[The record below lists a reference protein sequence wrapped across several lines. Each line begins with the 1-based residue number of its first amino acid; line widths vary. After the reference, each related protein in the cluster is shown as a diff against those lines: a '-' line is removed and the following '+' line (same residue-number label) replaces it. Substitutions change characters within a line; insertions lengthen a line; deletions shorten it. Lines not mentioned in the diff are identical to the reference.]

1 MALDLPDFPWDQLV
15 PFKERAA
22 AHEGGI
28 VDLSVGSPVD
38 PTPAVVRTALAEATD
53 AHAYPQVAG
62 TPALR
67 EAIAAWYGRRQ
78 GVQLTPEQVLPTIG
92 SKEFIAGLALWL
104 GIGPGDT
111 VVFPAAAYP
120 TYELGAALVGAS
132 SLASDDPDE
141 WPESTRLVWLNSPG
155 NPDGRVLSIESL
167 AAAVRRAREL
177 GAVIVGDECYAEL
190 GWEPPYDTAP
200 TPTILDPRVV
210 GDSLDGVLSVYSL
223 SKQSNLA
230 GYRAAFVAG
239 DAAVLAEV
247 LAIRKHTGMM
257 PPLPVQ
263 QAMIVALEDETHVQQ
278 QKARYRARRNMLR
291 RALETAGFRVDHS
304 QAGLYLW
311 VTRGEPA
318 LDTVA
323 WLADRGILVAPG
335 TFYGTAGAEHVRV
348 ALTAT
353 DERIAA
359 AAQRL
364 ASGQRL
370 AAS

>member
-15 PFKERAA
+15 PFKQRAA

-38 PTPAVVRTALAEATD
+38 PTPEVVRTALAEATD

-67 EAIAAWYGRRQ
+67 QAIADWYGRRQ
-78 GVQLTPEQVLPTIG
+78 GVALTEANTLPTIG

-104 GIGPGDT
+104 GIGRGDT

-120 TYELGAALVGAS
+120 TYELGAALVGADA
-132 SLASDDPDE
+132 LASDDPAA
-141 WPESTRLVWLNSPG
+141 WPETTKLVWLNSPG
-155 NPDGRVLSIESL
+155 NPDGRVLSVEEL
-167 AAAVRRAREL
+167 RVAVARAREL
-177 GAVIVGDECYAEL
+177 SAVIVGDECYAEL
-190 GWEPPYDTAP
+190 GWDDAYATTP
-200 TPTILDPRVV
+200 TPTVLDPRVV
-210 GDSLDGVLSVYSL
+210 GDSFDGVLSVYSL

-239 DAAVLAEV
+239 DAAILADVLTV
-247 LAIRKHTGMM
+247 RKHAGLM

-263 QAMIVALEDETHVQQ
+263 QAMVVALEDDSHVQQ

-291 RALETAGFRVDHS
+291 RALEGAGFRVDHS
-304 QAGLYLW
+304 EAGLYLW
-311 VTRGEPA
+311 ATRGEPA
-318 LDTVA
+318 LDTVD

-335 TFYGTAGAEHVRV
+335 TFYGAAGAEHVRV

-364 ASGQRL
+364 ASGRRVNGV
-370 AAS
+370 

>member
-15 PFKERAA
+15 PFKQQAA

-78 GVQLTPEQVLPTIG
+78 GVALTPDQVLPTIG

-104 GIGPGDT
+104 GIGRGDT
-111 VVFPAAAYP
+111 VVFPEAAYP
-120 TYELGAALVGAS
+120 TYELGAALVGATA
-132 SLASDDPDE
+132 LAADE
-141 WPESTRLVWLNSPG
+141 PATWPSTTRLVWLNSPG
-155 NPDGRVLSIESL
+155 NPDGRVLSVGQL
-167 AAAVRRAREL
+167 RAAVARAREL
-177 GAVIVGDECYAEL
+177 GAVVVGDECYAEL
-190 GWEPPYDTAP
+190 GWEPPYDTRP

-247 LAIRKHTGMM
+247 LAVRKHTGMM

-263 QAMIVALEDETHVQQ
+263 EAMIVALEDETHVQQ
-278 QKARYRARRNMLR
+278 QKARYRVRRNMLR
-291 RALETAGFRVDHS
+291 RALEGADFRVDHS
-304 QAGLYLW
+304 EAGLYLW
-311 VTRGEPA
+311 ATRGEPA

-323 WLADRGILVAPG
+323 ALASHGILVAPG
-335 TFYGTAGAEHVRV
+335 TFYGSAGAEHVRV

-364 ASGQRL
+364 ASGRRL
-370 AAS
+370 NGA